1 MHHDAHH
8 ATLVACA
15 SGLRRALGP
24 GGRGTG
30 LASGAEDMVRDA
42 MHAIEGAAKA
52 KDVLPRDQGK
62 GSRFGD

>member
-42 MHAIEGAAKA
+42 MHAIDGAA